1 MEIKNLNT
9 NSIFSVL
16 GSKKSFL
23 KKMNV
28 EKIGLFGSFLKGK
41 PKKNSDIDLLVKF
54 KKVDFDNYFNLLF
67 ELEKIFNR
75 KVDLIIERDL
85 KPELNYVKSEVQY
98 AQI

>member
-41 PKKNSDIDLLVKF
+41 PKKNKT
-54 KKVDFDNYFNLLF
+54 
-67 ELEKIFNR
+67 R
-75 KVDLIIERDL
+75 KS
-85 KPELNYVKSEVQY
+85 K
-98 AQI
+98 